1 MSPTSTQRQPRSAL
15 VRQAL
20 LEAALHEFA
29 AHGYDA
35 ASTRAIAT
43 RAGTH
48 QPQINYHFESK
59 LELWRASI
67 DWLFERLDALVAEV
81 GGRATPASRN
91 EFEATIRGLVFAV
104 SKLPEL
110 NRIMVQEATV
120 DSERLEWI
128 VERHSRRRFES
139 LTSNWRSLRAAG
151 AVPDIDEVVIY
162 YSLVGAASLVYVNA
176 PEVRRLVDLDPM
188 ADDFVRRHADAV
200 VTMIL
205 GPAPHPN

>member
-1 MSPTSTQRQPRSAL
+1 MSSPLTQRQPRSAV

-43 RAGTH
+43 RAATH

-67 DWLFERLDALVAEV
+67 DWLFERLDALVVDFGARPSPATREDFEV
-81 GGRATPASRN
+81 
-91 EFEATIRGLVFAV
+91 TIRGLVFAV
-104 SKLPEL
+104 SRLPEL

-120 DSERLEWI
+120 DSDRLAWI
-128 VERHSRRRFES
+128 VERHTRRRFEA
-139 LTSNWRSLRAAG
+139 LTSNWRRLRAAG
-151 AVPDIDEVVIY
+151 VVPDIDEVVVY
-162 YSLVGAASLVYVNA
+162 YSLIGAASLVYVNA

-188 ADDFVRRHADAV
+188 ADDFVKRHADAV

-205 GPAPHPN
+205 GPPPGSG

>member
-1 MSPTSTQRQPRSAL
+1 MRRAL
-15 VRQAL
+15 V
-20 LEAALHEFA
+20 EAALHEFA
-29 AHGYDA
+29 AHGFDA

-67 DWLFERLDALVAEV
+67 DWLFERLDGLMSEAGTAASPST
-81 GGRATPASRN
+81 RADFA
-91 EFEATIRGLVFAV
+91 AAIRGLVYAV
-104 SKLPEL
+104 ARLPEL

-120 DSERLEWI
+120 DSERLAWI
-128 VERHSRRRFES
+128 VDRHTRRRYETLMVS
-139 LTSNWRSLRAAG
+139 WDDLRRAG
-151 AVPDIDEVVIY
+151 DVPDIDALTAF

-176 PEVRRLVDLDPM
+176 PEVRRVVGVDPID
-188 ADDFVRRHADAV
+188 DDFVRRHADAV

-205 GPAPHPN
+205 GPTPTTA